1 MKNKKKRLNYWQKKK
16 KKKKG
21 MGKGLKLFTATEHL
35 FKSKPLGKGTIKVED
50 VEWQTKYTN
59 WEGDLL

>member
-1 MKNKKKRLNYWQKKK
+1 
-16 KKKKG
+16 

-50 VEWQTKYTN
+50 VE
-59 WEGDLL
+59 